1 MIFSE
6 WLKDQSLFSTI
17 NSIRSFPFI
26 TAYGAEKIDLIY
38 KMLYGSRFIP
48 TNVETMNINDIAN
61 VLIASFG
68 DKWEKQYKLLTDEL
82 LTGVESKTVTEENS
96 EDDMDR
102 NLTTTSTNKVSA
114 FNDDEL
120 SENDSDDE
128 NSNLNETKKSTR
140 NSTTTTT
147 SMKAIKDQL
156 DLLTSDFIIDVV
168 LRDVS
173 RMLSLSIY

>member
-1 MIFSE
+1 MIFNE

-17 NSIRSFPFI
+17 NSIRSLPFI

-48 TNVETMNINDIAN
+48 SNVENMSITDVANII
-61 VLIASFG
+61 VVSYG
-68 DKWEKQYKLLTDEL
+68 DNWEKQYKLLTDEL
-82 LTGVESKTVTEENS
+82 LLGVDSKTTTEES
-96 EDDMDR
+96 IEDDTDR
-102 NLTTTSTNKVSA
+102 NLTTTNMNKVSA

-120 SENDSDDE
+120 TENDSEDE